1 MPGRIIANDRRIHHR
16 GHENIDHRAR
26 LCAGKGRL
34 GDSGDLVKLIAHVK
48 CAADYVTVLAKTVR
62 PIVV

>member
-1 MPGRIIANDRRIHHR
+1 MPGRILACGGGIHHR

-26 LCAGKGRL
+26 LCPGKGRL
-34 GDSGDLVKLIAHVK
+34 GDAGDLVKLIAHAK
-48 CAADYVTVLAKTVR
+48 CTADYFGILAKTVR